1 MHGVNTVAPQ
11 PSDNVVGCRLPI
23 PRPLSERAGRRGCQ
37 LGTDPG
43 RSDTAAQRAVRKEPF
58 VADPIRVSGPISGTE
73 KTLTFETG
81 KLAPQ
86 SQGAVVA
93 TIGGT
98 RVLTTANAAND
109 VRPGIDFFPLTV
121 DVEERSYAAGKIPGS
136 FFRREGRP
144 SEDAI
149 LTCRLTDRPLRPSF
163 PDGFRNETQIVT
175 TVLGADQHNP
185 HDVLSINAASAALM
199 ISGIPFDGPIGA
211 VRMAYSVD
219 GEWIP
224 HPTYEE
230 GEAGTFELVIAGRQ
244 LDNGDVAVMMVE
256 AGGTEK
262 SFYYYDDGAPRVDEA
277 VLADGLEA
285 CKVWIKES
293 IALQR
298 QLVASVI
305 ATKGAITPLSF
316 SPVIDY
322 TPEVFSAVEALVSD
336 DIAKAVTIAGK
347 AERNA
352 ATSAASTKAVTA
364 LTAEGGEFEGQEKY
378 VKEAVRSLTK
388 KLVRRRIVD
397 EGLRIDGRGTTD
409 LRPVSAEVGVLP
421 TAHGSGLFQRG
432 ETQVLNVLTMAMP
445 RMNQMIDSLSPND
458 SKRYL
463 HHYNMPPWA
472 NGETGRVG
480 SPKRR
485 EIGHGALA
493 ARAVLP
499 VVPSQED
506 FAYTLRLVSEV
517 MSSNGSTS
525 MASVCSSSLSLMDA
539 GVPTR
544 GAVAG
549 IAMGLIKD
557 GETYTTL
564 TDILGAEDAFGDM
577 DFKVAG
583 TADAITALQLD
594 TKIDGIPADVLKAA
608 LDQAKVARLQ
618 ILEVMNA
625 TISKSR
631 DEVAETA
638 PKIST
643 IFIPMDKIGEVIG
656 PKGKV
661 INTIQQETGAD
672 ISVDDD
678 GAQGIVTIGAVEAW
692 RMEEAKAAILA
703 IVDPPKAEI
712 GKTYLGRV
720 VNITKFGAF
729 VNILPGRDGL
739 VHISKLG
746 RGKRINA
753 VEDVLGLGDEIEV
766 TVEEID
772 DRGKVSLVPAGDLP
786 ESAPGGGDGAASAPS
801 AGSAPRASDHET
813 VSFEETFDAQ
823 LASEF
828 GDLGPASERPREDDD
843 RGDRGR
849 GGDRSRSGSRDRGS
863 RDRAGGRRHR

>member
-1 MHGVNTVAPQ
+1 
-11 PSDNVVGCRLPI
+11 
-23 PRPLSERAGRRGCQ
+23 
-37 LGTDPG
+37 
-43 RSDTAAQRAVRKEPF
+43 
-58 VADPIRVSGPISGTE
+58 VADPITVSGPVSGTD

-81 KLAPQ
+81 KFAPQ
-86 SQGAVVA
+86 SMGAVVA

-98 RVLTTANAAND
+98 KVLTTANAAKS
-109 VRPGIDFFPLTV
+109 VRDGMDFFPLTV
-121 DVEERSYAAGKIPGS
+121 DVEERAYANGKIPGS

-144 SEDAI
+144 TEEAI

-163 PDGFRNETQIVT
+163 PEGFRNETQIVT
-175 TVLGADQHNP
+175 TVLGADMAHP
-185 HDVLSINAASAALM
+185 YDVLSINAASAALM

-211 VRMAYSVD
+211 VRMAYSQD
-219 GEWIP
+219 GEWIA

-230 GEAGTFELVIAGRQ
+230 ADNGTFEIVVAGRE

-256 AGGTEK
+256 AGGSENA
-262 SFYYYDDGAPRVDEA
+262 FYYYDDGAKKVTEE
-277 VLADGLEA
+277 VLADGLDA

-305 ATKGAITPLSF
+305 AVKGPIETMKFTPVL
-316 SPVIDY
+316 DY
-322 TPEVFSAVEALVSD
+322 TPEIFAAVEAAGSD
-336 DIAKAVTIAGK
+336 KLAPVITMANKS
-347 AERNA
+347 ERNE
-352 ATSAASTKAVTA
+352 ATDAVTA
-364 LTAEGGEFEGQEKY
+364 EIVAELCGTKDAPGELAGSEKM
-378 VKEAVRSLTK
+378 VKEAVRSLNK
-388 KLVRRRIVD
+388 KLMRARVVNDGVRM
-397 EGLRIDGRGTTD
+397 DGRGVGD
-409 LRPVSAEVGVLP
+409 LRAVSAEVGVLS

-432 ETQVLNVLTMAMP
+432 ETQVMTVLTMAMP

-458 SKRYL
+458 TKRYL

-499 VVPSQED
+499 VIPNQED

-517 MSSNGSTS
+517 MASNGSTS
-525 MASVCSSSLSLMDA
+525 MASVCASSMALMDA
-539 GVPTR
+539 GVPTK
-544 GAVAG
+544 GHVSG
-549 IAMGLIKD
+549 IAMGLIYED
-557 GETYTTL
+557 GKYITL
-564 TDILGAEDAFGDM
+564 TDILGSEDAFGDM

-583 TADAITALQLD
+583 TEDAITALQLD
-594 TKIDGIPADVLKAA
+594 TKIDGIPADVLTAA
-608 LDQAKVARLQ
+608 LAQARTARLE

-625 TISKSR
+625 CIPQSR

-643 IFIPMDKIGEVIG
+643 IYIPLDKVGEVIG

-672 ISVDDD
+672 IGVDDD
-678 GAQGIVTIGAVEAW
+678 GARGIVTIGAVEAW

-703 IVDPPKAEI
+703 IVDPPKAEL
-712 GKTYLGRV
+712 GAVYMGRV

-746 RGKRINA
+746 GGKRINA
-753 VEDVLGLGDEIEV
+753 VEDVLELGQEFEV
-766 TVEEID
+766 RVEEID
-772 DRGKVSLVPAGDLP
+772 DKGKVSLTPAGDP
-786 ESAPGGGDGAASAPS
+786 PPVKEGAASSSNGGGDRPPRRERSERAPRQESASESASAGT
-801 AGSAPRASDHET
+801 ATDVVE
-813 VSFEETFDAQ
+813 VSFEDSFDAQ
-823 LASEF
+823 LADEL
-828 GDLGPASERPREDDD
+828 GDLGPKSERPAADD
-843 RGDRGR
+843 
-849 GGDRSRSGSRDRGS
+849 
-863 RDRAGGRRHR
+863 GGRRGGGGRRRHR

>member
-1 MHGVNTVAPQ
+1 M
-11 PSDNVVGCRLPI
+11 
-23 PRPLSERAGRRGCQ
+23 
-37 LGTDPG
+37 
-43 RSDTAAQRAVRKEPF
+43 
-58 VADPIRVSGPISGTE
+58 ADPIRVSGPISGTE
-73 KTLTFETG
+73 RTLSFETG

-86 SQGAVVA
+86 SQGAVLA
-93 TIGGT
+93 TIGAT
-98 RVLTTANAAND
+98 RVLTTANAASD

-144 SEDAI
+144 TEDAI

-199 ISGIPFDGPIGA
+199 ISGIPFEGPIGA
-211 VRMAYSVD
+211 VRIAYSTE
-219 GEWIP
+219 GTWIP

-230 GEAGTFELVIAGRQ
+230 GDAATFELVVAGRE

-262 SFYYYDDGAPRVDEA
+262 SFAYYAEGAPKVDEQ

-305 ATKGAITPLSF
+305 ATQGPIERMQYSTA
-316 SPVIDY
+316 VDY
-322 TPEVFSAVEALVSD
+322 TPEVMAAVEGIVSAD
-336 DIAKAVTIAGK
+336 LGAAIKIAGK
-347 AERNA
+347 HERNA
-352 ATSAASTKAVTA
+352 ATDAAADKALAA
-364 LTAEGGEFEGQEKY
+364 LCGEGSEFEGQERA
-378 VKEAVRSLTK
+378 VKDAVRSLTK

-397 EGLRIDGRGTTD
+397 EGLRIDGRGVRD

-432 ETQVLNVLTMAMP
+432 ETQVMSVCTLAMP
-445 RMNQMIDSLSPND
+445 RMNQMLDTLTPVTE
-458 SKRYL
+458 KRFL

-493 ARAVLP
+493 GRAILP

-517 MSSNGSTS
+517 LASNGSTS
-525 MASVCSSSLSLMDA
+525 MGSVCSASLSLMDA
-539 GVPTR
+539 GVPVK

-549 IAMGLIKD
+549 IAMGLVKD
-557 GETYTTL
+557 GDNYVTL

-594 TKIDGIPADVLKAA
+594 TKIDGIPASVLTAA
-608 LDQAKVARLQ
+608 LEQAKEARLS

-625 TISKSR
+625 AIAAPR
-631 DEVAETA
+631 DTVAETA

-678 GAQGIVTIGAVEAW
+678 GAQGIVTIGAVEGW

-712 GKTYLGRV
+712 GKTYTGRV

-753 VEDVLGLGDEIEV
+753 VEDVLSLGDEIEV

-772 DRGKVSLVPAGDLP
+772 DRGKVSLVPAGDMP
-786 ESAPGGGDGAASAPS
+786 EASGNGAPS
-801 AGSAPRASDHET
+801 ASSSGNGGQSSGNVET
-813 VSFEETFDAQ
+813 VSFEASFDAE

-828 GDLGPASERPREDDD
+828 GDLGPASERPRDDDD
-843 RGDRGR
+843 RSGR
-849 GGDRSRSGSRDRGS
+849 NDRGS
-863 RDRAGGRRHR
+863 RDRGGRDRGGRRHR

>member
-1 MHGVNTVAPQ
+1 M
-11 PSDNVVGCRLPI
+11 
-23 PRPLSERAGRRGCQ
+23 
-37 LGTDPG
+37 
-43 RSDTAAQRAVRKEPF
+43 
-58 VADPIRVSGPISGTE
+58 ADPIRVSGPVSGTD

-81 KLAPQ
+81 RFAPQ

-93 TIGGT
+93 SIGGT
-98 RVLTTANAAND
+98 SVLTTSNAAKHL
-109 VRPGIDFFPLTV
+109 RPGMDFFPLTV
-121 DVEERSYAAGKIPGS
+121 DVEERAYAAGKIPGS

-144 SEDAI
+144 TEEAI

-163 PDGFRNETQIVT
+163 AEGFRNETQIVT
-175 TVLGADQHNP
+175 TVLGADQENP

-199 ISGIPFDGPIGA
+199 ISGIPFDGPLGSI
-211 VRMAYSVD
+211 RMAYSQD

-230 GEAGTFELVIAGRQ
+230 TEEGTFELVVAGRE

-262 SFYYYDDGAPRVDEA
+262 SFYYYEDGAPKVDEA

-305 ATKGAITPLSF
+305 SERGPISPLEF
-316 SPVIDY
+316 EPVVDY
-322 TPEVFSAVEALVSD
+322 SPEVYAAVEGVVAGDIGEAVKIADKQERNGATDAAAAKAVEALC
-336 DIAKAVTIAGK
+336 G
-347 AERNA
+347 
-352 ATSAASTKAVTA
+352 
-364 LTAEGGEFEGQEKY
+364 EGAEFEGQDKA

-388 KLVRRRIVD
+388 NSVRQRVID
-397 EGLRIDGRGTTD
+397 EGIRLDGRGPKD

-432 ETQVLNVLTMAMP
+432 ETQVMNVLTMAMP
-445 RMNQMIDSLSPND
+445 RMNQMIDSLSPTD
-458 SKRYL
+458 TKRYL

-499 VVPSQED
+499 VVPTQED

-525 MASVCSSSLSLMDA
+525 MASVCASSLSLMDA

-544 GAVAG
+544 AAVAG
-549 IAMGLIKD
+549 IAMGLVKD
-557 GETYTTL
+557 GDNYITL

-608 LDQAKVARLQ
+608 LEQAKVARLE
-618 ILEVMNA
+618 ILEVMNEA
-625 TISKSR
+625 IPGPR
-631 DEVAETA
+631 DEVAPTA
-638 PKIST
+638 PKIKT
-643 IFIPMDKIGEVIG
+643 LTIPMDKIGEVIG

-678 GAQGIVTIGAVEAW
+678 GAQGFVTIGAVEAW
-692 RMEEAKAAILA
+692 RMEEAMNAIMA

-712 GKTYLGRV
+712 GKTYTGRV

-746 RGKRINA
+746 GGKRINS
-753 VEDVLGLGDEIEV
+753 VEDVLELGQEFEV

-772 DRGKVSLVPAGDLP
+772 DRGKVSLVPAGDVT
-786 ESAPGGGDGAASAPS
+786 AAAASG
-801 AGSAPRASDHET
+801 GSSDADSGDSGNGDAPRSNDRDDRRGDRDSGSSDDVET
-813 VSFEETFDAQ
+813 VSFEDAFDAE
-823 LASEF
+823 LAGEL
-828 GDLGPASERPREDDD
+828 GDLGPAGDKRSDD
-843 RGDRGR
+843 RGGR
-849 GGDRSRSGSRDRGS
+849 GGGR
-863 RDRAGGRRHR
+863 GGRRRHR

>member
-1 MHGVNTVAPQ
+1 
-11 PSDNVVGCRLPI
+11 
-23 PRPLSERAGRRGCQ
+23 
-37 LGTDPG
+37 
-43 RSDTAAQRAVRKEPF
+43 
-58 VADPIRVSGPISGTE
+58 VADPIRVSGPVSGTD

-93 TIGGT
+93 SIGGT
-98 RVLTTANAAND
+98 KVLTTANAAKD
-109 VRPGIDFFPLTV
+109 VRPGTDFFPLTV
-121 DVEERSYAAGKIPGS
+121 DVEERAYAAGKIPGS

-144 SEDAI
+144 TEDAV

-163 PDGFRNETQIVT
+163 PDGFRNEVQVVT

-199 ISGIPFDGPIGA
+199 LSGIPFDGPLGA
-211 VRMAYSVD
+211 VRMAYSTE
-219 GEWIP
+219 GTWIP

-230 GEAGTFELVIAGRQ
+230 GDAGTFELVVAGRE

-262 SFYYYDDGAPRVDEA
+262 SFAYYEAGAPKVDEA

-298 QLVASVI
+298 ELVAGVV
-305 ATKGAITPLSF
+305 AVKGAIVAMPYS
-316 SPVIDY
+316 VNVDY
-322 TPEVFSAVEALVSD
+322 TPEQFAAVEGLVSVEVGEA
-336 DIAKAVTIAGK
+336 IKIAGK

-352 ATSAASTKAVTA
+352 ATDAAAAKAIA
-364 LTAEGGEFEGQEKY
+364 ELCAEGAEFAGHERA

-388 KLVRRRIVD
+388 KLVRKRIVN
-397 EGLRIDGRGTTD
+397 EGMRIDGRGLAD
-409 LRPVSAEVGVLP
+409 LRPVSAEIGVLP

-432 ETQVLNVLTMAMP
+432 ETQVMNVCTLAMP
-445 RMNQMIDSLSPND
+445 RMNQMLDTLSPINE
-458 SKRYL
+458 KRFM

-525 MASVCSSSLSLMDA
+525 MGSVCSSSLSLMDA
-539 GVPTR
+539 GVPIK

-549 IAMGLIKD
+549 IAMGLVKD
-557 GETYTTL
+557 GDKYVTL

-594 TKIDGIPADVLKAA
+594 TKIDGIPADVLTAA
-608 LDQAKVARLQ
+608 LAQAKVARLE

-625 TISKSR
+625 AIAAPR
-631 DEVAETA
+631 GEVAATA
-638 PKIST
+638 PKITT
-643 IFIPMDKIGEVIG
+643 IYIPMDKIGEVIG

-692 RMEEAKAAILA
+692 RMEEARTAILN

-739 VHISKLG
+739 LHISKLG

-753 VEDVLGLGDEIEV
+753 VEDVLELGQEV
-766 TVEEID
+766 EVIVEEID
-772 DRGKVSLVPAGDLP
+772 DRGKVSLRPGGDMP
-786 ESAPGGGDGAASAPS
+786 ESSGGGASAQV
-801 AGSAPRASDHET
+801 AGNGNGDGDTSPRRASSDVDT
-813 VSFEETFDAQ
+813 VSFEATFDAE

-828 GDLGPASERPREDDD
+828 GDLGPASERRDDD
-843 RGDRGR
+843 VDR
-849 GGDRSRSGSRDRGS
+849 GGDRSRGPRDGGRGG
-863 RDRAGGRRHR
+863 DRNRGGRRHR